1 MVPGPPWCLHC
12 LAILEFESFIPCRVS
27 GSAELENNH
36 NAGFLLELRDGK
48 EKTNVS

>member
-12 LAILEFESFIPCRVS
+12 LAILESFIPCRMS
-27 GSAELENNH
+27 ESAELENNH
-36 NAGFLLELRDGK
+36 NAGFLSELSDGK